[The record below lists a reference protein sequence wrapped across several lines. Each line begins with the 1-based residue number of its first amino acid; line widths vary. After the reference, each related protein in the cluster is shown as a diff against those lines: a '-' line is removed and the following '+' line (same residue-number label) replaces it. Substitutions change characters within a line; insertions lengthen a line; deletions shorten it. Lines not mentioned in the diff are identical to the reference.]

1 MPFGRPATDCFQ
13 FRVIQ
18 VIKKL
23 PIRIYCNGYGVT
35 KIDPI
40 LEPGTI
46 TLAMHAHGLD
56 LDKDDKYFEDLR

>member
-1 MPFGRPATDCFQ
+1 M
-13 FRVIQ
+13 IQ
-18 VIKKL
+18 VIKSCL
-23 PIRIYCNGYGVT
+23 YGFTVMVTGVT
-35 KIDPI
+35 KIDPV